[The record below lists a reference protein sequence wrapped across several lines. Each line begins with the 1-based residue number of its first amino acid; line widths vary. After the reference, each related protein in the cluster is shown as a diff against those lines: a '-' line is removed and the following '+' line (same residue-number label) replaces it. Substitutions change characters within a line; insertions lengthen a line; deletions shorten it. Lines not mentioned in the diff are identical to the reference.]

1 MKTLYNFIIIIIF
14 ITVITIIIGN
24 PSVLAQTKTPTP
36 TPGQSPSG
44 TAPSPTP
51 EITSEEKEQ
60 DTIEKIKNLVASRAA
75 ELKLVDKRG
84 ILGVVKRSS
93 SSQIVI
99 EDHKR
104 DQRTIDI
111 DELTKFISS
120 KDSFGISDIKEGDKI
135 SAMGFYNK
143 DTRRLRASFISLSA
157 NIPLNIE
164 AVVNSR
170 NSREFTL
177 TVVDTNGKTRTID
190 IGTSTKT
197 STWADNSLTKS
208 GFSKILIGQR
218 ILVIGF
224 EDLKNKDTIN
234 ASRIIHFADLPL
246 SGALKK
252 YQNVQ
257 EETPTSTG
265 SGVNVKPLKP

>member
-36 TPGQSPSG
+36 
-44 TAPSPTP
+44 SPTP
-51 EITSEEKEQ
+51 EITSEEKQQ

-104 DQRTIDI
+104 NQRIIDI
-111 DELTKFISS
+111 DELTKFVSS
-120 KDSFGISDIKEGDKI
+120 KASFGISDIKEGDKI
-135 SAMGFYNK
+135 SIIGFYNK

-157 NIPLNIE
+157 SIPLDIE
-164 AVVNSR
+164 GVITSR

-177 TVVDTNGKTRTID
+177 TVVDTNGKTRTIN
-190 IGTSTKT
+190 IETSTKT
-197 STWADNSLTKS
+197 NVWADNSFTKS
-208 GFSKILIGQR
+208 GFSKILVGQR
-218 ILVIGF
+218 VLVIGF
-224 EDLKNKDTIN
+224 EDLKDKDTIN
-234 ASRIIHFADLPL
+234 ASRIIHFVDLPL
-246 SGALKK
+246 SGNLKK
-252 YQNVQ
+252 YQSLE
-257 EETPTSTG
+257 EETPISTL
-265 SGVNVKPLKP
+265 SATPTKSSTR